1 MMAFPVRWTGLFVLL
16 GVVALPS
23 PAAADPVLEWQ
34 SLYDG
39 GGLALDVGIKA
50 LTDESGNLVI
60 AGESVDAAGGADL
73 LIRKFDRLTGDTL
86 WSERFPSFDGN
97 DMAVGGM
104 VWDHQGHLL
113 IGGTRLGCF
122 G

>member
-1 MMAFPVRWTGLFVLL
+1 MMAYPPRIAALLFSGIMAWT
-16 GVVALPS
+16 
-23 PAAADPVLEWQ
+23 AAAAEPALEWQ

-39 GGLALDVGIKA
+39 GGLVLDMGVA
-50 LTDESGNLVI
+50 AVTDPAGNLVI
-60 AGESVDAAGGADL
+60 AGESVDALGGVDMIIHKL
-73 LIRKFDRLTGDTL
+73 DRSTGDTL
-86 WSERFPSFDGN
+86 WTRRVPSLDGN

-104 VWDHQGHLL
+104 VWDHAGHLL

>member
-1 MMAFPVRWTGLFVLL
+1 MKAYPPRLAAFLLSGFMAWT
-16 GVVALPS
+16 A
-23 PAAADPVLEWQ
+23 AAADPVLEWQ

-39 GGLALDVGIKA
+39 GGLVLDVGVA
-50 LTDESGNLVI
+50 AVTDAAGNLVI
-60 AGESVDAAGGADL
+60 AGESVDAVGGADFM
-73 LIRKFDRLTGDTL
+73 IRKLSRATGDTL
-86 WSERFPSFDGN
+86 WTVRLTSFDGT

-104 VWDHQGHLL
+104 VWDHNGHLL